1 MQEYQAL
8 LCVTLDKVCFL
19 LIYISSLHRILKTG
33 YDKNTNIRKM
43 TSNTWIKRNDSST
56 YTKNWVTSSAW
67 FWTTTPA
74 TPPSHSPGPV
84 ELCPL
89 LSPFSWCIICCLWFR
104 NLPYKGSPASANLGS
119 TKVKGRSLPVGHCCS
134 LILCVCTRVT
144 VWLIGVLVLLRGT
157 LVVGYLCNIHELHVY
172 VVIR

>member
-19 LIYISSLHRILKTG
+19 LIYISSLHRIWKTG

-134 LILCVCTRVT
+134 LILCICMESQCG
-144 VWLIGVLVLLRGT
+144 WLVSWCCSEEPWL
-157 LVVGYLCNIHELHVY
+157 
-172 VVIR
+172 